1 MNEFFDKDERFRRE
15 GTTAV
20 GRVGLVR
27 SVLARYRTEVIAFF
41 MVAVLFVVAVARL
54 SQGAAARRDP
64 AAGMEEWYPQQ
75 AFYRKY
81 YRVRRPTYELS
92 FISDDDRKSRRDPA
106 RLAFT
111 STLLRGRLRPVVGAD
126 AGAGAG
132 TGVEGYELE
141 LREELAQNV
150 TTTYN
155 ENGRGMELSEL
166 CNYRDKLLAFDD
178 RTGLVFWY
186 SKAANKMVPYV
197 VLVEGSALD
206 GDKGQKTEWAFVA
219 PGFLRGGQRKGRDV
233 LYVGSIGK
241 EWNDAKTGAIVN
253 RNNQWVKILDIRP
266 APAPEYGAGGATA
279 ATGAAGTDGSN
290 AEVQDYA
297 EVVTVEHV
305 NVRENLY
312 EVMREQAGALHPG
325 YIVHE
330 AACYNR
336 KYRNWWFLPRRH
348 SREPYSEAADEHA
361 GTDLAF
367 VVNTTDPFHA
377 TAAENAAHMQV
388 RHLGVHNSTH
398 GWSSC
403 KFLPYNEDHLLATRS
418 VEVNDVV
425 ATYATVIEITTGRI
439 LLPETFLG
447 WKKYEGVEII

>member
-1 MNEFFDKDERFRRE
+1 MNEFFDKDEKYRRE
-15 GTTAV
+15 GTTV
-20 GRVGLVR
+20 TSRVGVVR
-27 SVLARYRTEVIAFF
+27 SVLSRYRLEVLMFF
-41 MVAVLFVVAVARL
+41 VVAVLFVLGVAVLSRGARDD
-54 SQGAAARRDP
+54 AAAAA
-64 AAGMEEWYPQQ
+64 AAGMQHWYAQQ
-75 AFYRKY
+75 SFYRKY
-81 YRVRRPTYELS
+81 YRVRQPTYELS
-92 FISDDDRKSRRDPA
+92 FISDDDRDSRRDAA

-111 STLLRGRLRPVVGAD
+111 STLLRARLRPAGGGSAGGGRGGAD
-126 AGAGAG
+126 
-132 TGVEGYELE
+132 GYELE
-141 LREELAQNV
+141 VREDLARNV

-155 ENGRGMELSEL
+155 ENGRGMELSDL

-186 SKAANKMVPYV
+186 NKAANKMVPYA

-219 PGFLRGGQRKGRDV
+219 PGFLRGGRRKDHDV

-241 EWNDAKTGAIVN
+241 EWSDAQTGAIVN
-253 RNNQWVKILDIRP
+253 LNNQWVKILDIQP
-266 APAPEYGAGGATA
+266 APAGEYGAGGAA
-279 ATGAAGTDGSN
+279 AADGGA
-290 AEVQDYA
+290 VRDYA

-305 NVRENLY
+305 NVRDNLY
-312 EVMREQAGALHPG
+312 EVMRQQAGALHPG

-348 SREPYSEAADEHA
+348 STAPYSEQADEHA
-361 GTDLAF
+361 GTDIAF

-388 RHLGVHNSTH
+388 RHLGVHNSTR

-418 VEVNDVV
+418 VEVDGVV
-425 ATYATVIEITTGRI
+425 ATYATVIDIATGRI

>member
-1 MNEFFDKDERFRRE
+1 MNEFFDKDERYRRE
-15 GTTAV
+15 GVTATS
-20 GRVGLVR
+20 RVSVVR
-27 SVLARYRTEVIAFF
+27 SVLARYRTEVIAF
-41 MVAVLFVVAVARL
+41 VVLAVLFVVAVAKL
-54 SQGAAARRDP
+54 S
-64 AAGMEEWYPQQ
+64 AGDATTGTEHWYAQQ
-75 AFYRKY
+75 SFYRKY
-81 YRVRRPTYELS
+81 YRARRPTYELS
-92 FISDDDRKSRRDPA
+92 FISDDDRDSRRDPA

-111 STLLRGRLRPVVGAD
+111 STLLRGRLRPVGDEGRGA
-126 AGAGAG
+126 A
-132 TGVEGYELE
+132 GYELE
-141 LREELAQNV
+141 VREDLAVNV

-155 ENGRGMELSEL
+155 ENGRGMELSDL

-186 SKAANKMVPYV
+186 NKAVNKMIPYT

-219 PGFLRGGQRKGRDV
+219 PGFLRGGRRKDHDV

-241 EWNDAKTGAIVN
+241 EWNDPATGAIVN
-253 RNNQWVKILDIRP
+253 LNNQWVKILDIQP
-266 APAPEYGAGGATA
+266 APVGEYGGGTTGVGTSAGA
-279 ATGAAGTDGSN
+279 DGK
-290 AEVQDYA
+290 AVRDYA

-305 NVRENLY
+305 NVRDNLY
-312 EVMREQAGALHPG
+312 EVMRQQAGAQHPG

-348 SREPYSEAADEHA
+348 SREPYSEQADEHA
-361 GTDLAF
+361 GTDIAF

-377 TAAENAAHMQV
+377 TAAENAAQMQV

-418 VEVNDVV
+418 VEVDGVV
-425 ATYATVIEITTGRI
+425 AAYATVIDITTGRI

>member
-1 MNEFFDKDERFRRE
+1 MNEFFDRDERYRRE
-15 GTTAV
+15 GVAV
-20 GRVGLVR
+20 TSRVGLVR
-27 SVLARYRTEVIAFF
+27 SVLARYRTEVIAF
-41 MVAVLFVVAVARL
+41 VVLAVLFVVAVAKL
-54 SQGAAARRDP
+54 SSGAAARGEG
-64 AAGMEEWYPQQ
+64 GMASWYAEQS
-75 AFYRKY
+75 FYRKY
-81 YRVRRPTYELS
+81 YRAQQPTYELS
-92 FISDDDRKSRRDPA
+92 FISDDDRDSRRDPA

-111 STLLRGRLRPVVGAD
+111 STLLRGRLTRVG
-126 AGAGAG
+126 
-132 TGVEGYELE
+132 EGYELE
-141 LREELAQNV
+141 VREDLAQNV

-155 ENGRGMELSEL
+155 ENGRGMELSDL
-166 CNYRDKLLAFDD
+166 VNYRDKLLAFDD

-186 SKAANKMVPYV
+186 NKAANKMIPYT

-219 PGFLRGGQRKGRDV
+219 PGFLRGGRRKDHDV

-241 EWNDAKTGAIVN
+241 EWNDPNTGAIVN
-253 RNNQWVKILDIRP
+253 LNNQWVKILDIRP
-266 APAPEYGAGGATA
+266 APADEYGAGGAAAA
-279 ATGAAGTDGSN
+279 ATGAGAGAG
-290 AEVQDYA
+290 VRDYA

-305 NVRENLY
+305 NVRDNLY
-312 EVMREQAGALHPG
+312 EVMRARSGAAHPG

-348 SREPYSEAADEHA
+348 SREPYSEQADEHA
-361 GTDLAF
+361 GTDIAF

-377 TAAENAAHMQV
+377 SAAENAAQMQV

-418 VEVNDVV
+418 VEVDGVV
-425 ATYATVIEITTGRI
+425 AAYATVIDIATGRI